1 MKELNEIS
9 TTLGQVPIEHLA
21 VMAVLAGFALA
32 GFAIHA
38 VWSLAR
44 DKERR

>member
-1 MKELNEIS
+1 MRELNELS
-9 TTLGQVPIEHLA
+9 ATLGHMPLEALA
-21 VMAVLAGFALA
+21 LIAVLGGFALA

-44 DKERR
+44 DKER